1 MIISFLLSDPITN
14 VPESIASGL
23 SVEVLILTA
32 GNYNIEL
39 SSAKVPISESVTYEF
54 SCKKRFFPVSGK
66 LVVYGLI
73 EKKQKEELLISSNF
87 SNLNNLEEIDDW
99 FSSEL
104 SRLLQNHNKWTK

>member
-1 MIISFLLSDPITN
+1 MEQIKPKNYLNKILMRSFNKPWSKI
-14 VPESIASGL
+14 VKF
-23 SVEVLILTA
+23 
-32 GNYNIEL
+32 NYNL
-39 SSAKVPISESVTYEF
+39 VV
-54 SCKKRFFPVSGK
+54 KKDFFPVSGK

-104 SRLLQNHNKWTK
+104 SILLQNHNKWTK

>member
-1 MIISFLLSDPITN
+1 MEQMKPKNYLNKILLRSFNKPWSKI
-14 VPESIASGL
+14 VKF
-23 SVEVLILTA
+23 
-32 GNYNIEL
+32 NYNLVI
-39 SSAKVPISESVTYEF
+39 KND
-54 SCKKRFFPVSGK
+54 FFPVSGK

-104 SRLLQNHNKWTK
+104 SRLLQNHNQWTK

>member
-1 MIISFLLSDPITN
+1 MEQMKPKNYFNRILMRSFNKPWSKI
-14 VPESIASGL
+14 VKF
-23 SVEVLILTA
+23 
-32 GNYNIEL
+32 NYNLVI
-39 SSAKVPISESVTYEF
+39 
-54 SCKKRFFPVSGK
+54 KKDFFPVSGK